1 MAFLPGALFAA
12 TLLLSP
18 AAQQTDSTA
27 QDRLDQLHQ
36 RVLTACRHENRHGA
50 MAARGVRACVR
61 DTLDRAV
68 AASGD
73 RCLQALHTAPSLPA
87 THASCDNPTRI
98 AQQTGPA
105 RDEHDRD
112 S

>member
-18 AAQQTDSTA
+18 AAPQTDTP
-27 QDRLDQLHQ
+27 QDRLDRLHQ

-50 MAARGVRACVR
+50 MAARGVRSCVR

-68 AASGD
+68 EASGD
-73 RCLQALHTAPSLPA
+73 RCLQALHAGAALPA
-87 THASCDNPTRI
+87 THASCDNRYRI